1 MFDQICSMV
10 YEEFQDGVYGEELF
24 FLAEYGTWGGMQ
36 DSILVYKKDEM
47 MFVDKCSP
55 DGTVIS
61 TPLEETDFQ
70 TFKSFVEENQIDA
83 LPDWDTFMVWDGSY
97 YEYLHCTKEQSVSF
111 YMNNPEFYGGSPVFD
126 AGRDVYE
133 ELVNRFKQ
141 LL

>member
-70 TFKSFVEENQIDA
+70 TFKSFVEEK
-83 LPDWDTFMVWDGSY
+83 PDRCVTRLGYIHGVGW
-97 YEYLHCTKEQSVSF
+97 
-111 YMNNPEFYGGSPVFD
+111 
-126 AGRDVYE
+126 
-133 ELVNRFKQ
+133 Q